1 MRTLEGLSI
10 GLSISDAPD
19 RARLG
24 LPLREVDRTLFTIC
38 TVLVR
43 AGARIVYAG
52 NLEPTGFTFSI
63 FRHLAGAY
71 ASSASAPFVHLVP
84 EPVLRGA
91 SFDGLVFALREGAA
105 IVETL
110 IHLEGSGLLPIRAVE
125 GGLRIGKGQSRV
137 RLTDDA
143 QFKGWLG
150 QKPILDSV
158 SAYSSAR
165 KALTDISDARVL
177 LGGKMGLIDHPGDTY
192 QGAVPGIVEEAI
204 LAFEAGMP
212 CVPLGAYGGAAR
224 DVAIAL
230 ALLDV
235 SKRVP
240 RGRQLSTYQPS
251 IERVAEFR
259 DAIPTELRPALTEL
273 AQDDRGEPMA
283 YDLAAAL
290 RAWLD

>member
-1 MRTLEGLSI
+1 MRTLDGRSI

-19 RARLG
+19 RGRLG

-63 FRHLAGAY
+63 FRHLAGSY
-71 ASSASAPFVHLVP
+71 AAGAKAPFIHLMP
-84 EPVLRGA
+84 EPVLRNA
-91 SFDGLVFALREGAA
+91 SFDGLVLALREGAA
-105 IVETL
+105 VVETMV
-110 IHLEGSGLLPIRAVE
+110 HLDGGLLPIRAVE
-125 GGLRIGKGQSRV
+125 DGLRIGKGQSRI

-143 QFKGWLG
+143 QFKSWLG
-150 QKPILDSV
+150 QKPVLDDV
-158 SAYSSAR
+158 RAYSSAR
-165 KALTDISDARVL
+165 KALIEISDARVV
-177 LGGKMGLIDHPGDTY
+177 LGGKMGLIDHPGDIY
-192 QGAVPGIVEEAI
+192 QGAMPGVVEEAI
-204 LAFEAGMP
+204 FAFEAGMP

-230 ALLDV
+230 ALLDA

-240 RGRQLSTYQPS
+240 RGPQLPTYEPS

-259 DAIPTELRPALTEL
+259 DAIPVELRPALTAL
-273 AQDDRGEPMA
+273 ADDDRGEPMA

-290 RAWLD
+290 TAWLH